1 MIKELIIPLYGKNC
15 LVIKGAGWLA
25 FPFLSIIP
33 DLDLKVQMHQD
44 SEMNYSLIIFPP
56 HRQNGFNYI
65 MVALNVIMKG
75 IQSLE
80 SRLSENHDKL
90 FKTAEIAHL

>member
-1 MIKELIIPLYGKNC
+1 MVNLS
-15 LVIKGAGWLA
+15 

-65 MVALNVIMKG
+65 MVALNVIMKR

-80 SRLSENHDKL
+80 SRLSESHDKL